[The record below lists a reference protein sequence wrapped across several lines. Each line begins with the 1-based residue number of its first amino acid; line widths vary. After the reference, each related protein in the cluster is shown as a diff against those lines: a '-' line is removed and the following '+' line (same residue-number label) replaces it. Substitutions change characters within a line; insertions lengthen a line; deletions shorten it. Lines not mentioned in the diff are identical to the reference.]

1 MTVDLEGGSKAGGCW
16 ARLRVNSNCLLWPSC
31 LTACESPLGLHFMAR
46 DSVLGIF
53 LVMLPLLIKLMPALA
68 QFWVGMHFC
77 FYKSVAFFWVLWA
90 FLLILPLLIPSFPTL
105 VIKLKFSFDDWINTP
120 ELSSL
125 ALVDPLS
132 SKKVAGL
139 LVETAVLQLLY
150 SFNFLRITGGCFLF
164 LWLKLCKFF
173 WLKIPE
179 WLRLP
184 KECLPNYKYR
194 HCFLESVALFIHS
207 LSHKVKQLI
216 VHIFVGITKHFQ
228 DFFCKEFL

>member
-1 MTVDLEGGSKAGGCW
+1 MTVEGGSKAGGCW
-16 ARLRVNSNCLLWPSC
+16 ARLRVHSNCLLWPSC

-46 DSVLGIF
+46 NSVLGIF

-68 QFWVGMHFC
+68 HVCHFWVGMHFC

-105 VIKLKFSFDDWINTP
+105 VIKLKFSFDDWVNTP

-164 LWLKLCKFF
+164 LWLRNYVNFF
-173 WLKIPE
+173 
-179 WLRLP
+179 
-184 KECLPNYKYR
+184 
-194 HCFLESVALFIHS
+194 
-207 LSHKVKQLI
+207 
-216 VHIFVGITKHFQ
+216 
-228 DFFCKEFL
+228 D